1 MIGRIFLAAIA
12 AGLIAG
18 VFVSGAQMLKVVP
31 LIYAAEAYE
40 NSAPQPHSHDQG
52 AAGGQSH
59 EHTHD
64 LAMAESWA
72 PEAGIERIAFTT
84 LANIVTGV
92 GFALLVAAGMT
103 MRGQTTDWRR
113 GLIWGASGFLAFS
126 FLPALGLPP
135 ELPGMAAGDLTGRQ
149 IWWLMTALSSA
160 AGIALIAFGKNW
172 PFRFLGAAMLVIP
185 HLVGA
190 PHPHEFSG
198 GVPAELAAQFVATS
212 LVTAGLF
219 WLLLGGLTGHFI
231 GRSLNSE

>member
-31 LIYAAEAYE
+31 LIYTAETYE
-40 NSAPQPHSHDQG
+40 NAAPQPHSHDQS
-52 AAGGQSH
+52 AASH
-59 EHTHD
+59 DHHTV
-64 LAMAESWA
+64 AESWA
-72 PEAGIERIAFTT
+72 PEDGIERVAFTT
-84 LANIVTGV
+84 LANLVTGA
-92 GFALLVAAGMT
+92 GFALLLAAGMT
-103 MRGQTTDWRR
+103 MRGRSTDWRH

-149 IWWLMTALSSA
+149 IWWLMTALSSMG
-160 AGIALIAFGKNW
+160 GIAMIAFGKNW
-172 PFRFLGAAMLVIP
+172 PFRFLGAAMLCIP
-185 HLVGA
+185 HFVGA
-190 PHPHEFSG
+190 PHPHEFSN

-219 WLLLGGLTGHFI
+219 WLVLGGLTGHFI